1 MLNEE
6 ITPNNLINY
15 LNQQED
21 IKELKYKPKSDYKQ
35 NDSFLKRIETLNK
48 KISEYITII
57 ESDDFNNL
65 NLNDSNEKKL
75 HDDII
80 KELRDKKDE
89 LEILK
94 NSIKNYDE
102 MKEKHAKKINK
113 MNYENQLNIFKDN
126 YEIYKK
132 MKNEE
137 EIQDVFKY
145 MYFIYDNLN
154 IDEKDNEKDILDKFI
169 YLYNKNTNNIHY
181 KKSLWNDIFTIV

>member
-21 IKELKYKPKSDYKQ
+21 IKEMKYKQANNHKP

-65 NLNDSNEKKL
+65 NLNDNNEKKL

-102 MKEKHAKKINK
+102 MKEKHTKKINK
-113 MNYENQLNIFKDN
+113 MNYENQLSIFKDN

-132 MKNEE
+132 MKNEG
-137 EIQDVFKY
+137 EIPDVFKY

-169 YLYNKNTNNIHY
+169 YLYNKNTNNNYY
-181 KKSLWNDIFTIV
+181 KKSLWNDIFTII